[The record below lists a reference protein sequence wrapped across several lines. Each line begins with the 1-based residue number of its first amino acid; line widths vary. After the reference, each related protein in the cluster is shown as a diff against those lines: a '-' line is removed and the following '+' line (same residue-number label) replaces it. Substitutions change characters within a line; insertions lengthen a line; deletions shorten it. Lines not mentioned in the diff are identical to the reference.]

1 MLSATGCQPWGRG
14 GLVCSPVLLSRFP
27 FPLFLLSRA
36 LYIIMCV
43 FRFISF
49 FPCRYSLLS
58 LFFLF
63 FRKKVRKKFAVSENS
78 VTFALAFAH
87 FGASAFRFSRLH
99 GKSSLK
105 VFHRRGSSTGRPFAF
120 LRWRRCDEPSIH
132 PSLCGAVPLCGA
144 VRYYRTGVLRQI
156 IRCALVSLPAFP
168 LCGCCG
174 LLGYGVSSSI
184 FFLQCRV

>member
-1 MLSATGCQPWGRG
+1 
-14 GLVCSPVLLSRFP
+14 
-27 FPLFLLSRA
+27 
-36 LYIIMCV
+36 MCV

-49 FPCRYSLLS
+49 FPCRCSLLS

-63 FRKKVRKKFAVSENS
+63 FRKKVCKKFAVSENS

-87 FGASAFRFSRLH
+87 FGASAFRFSRLY

-120 LRWRRCDEPSIH
+120 LHWRRCDEPSIH
-132 PSLCGAVPLCGA
+132 PPLCGA

-168 LCGCCG
+168 L
-174 LLGYGVSSSI
+174 LWGVAVYWDMACHRRY
-184 FFLQCRV
+184 FFYNVEFDPGSG

>member
-1 MLSATGCQPWGRG
+1 MFACFVEPVSFSPFSSFARVIYNN
-14 GLVCSPVLLSRFP
+14 VCFSFYFP
-27 FPLFLLSRA
+27 FFHCCHSFLL
-36 LYIIMCV
+36 
-43 FRFISF
+43 
-49 FPCRYSLLS
+49 

-87 FGASAFRFSRLH
+87 FRASAFRFSRLH
-99 GKSSLK
+99 RKSSLK

-120 LRWRRCDEPSIH
+120 LHWRRCDEPSIH
-132 PSLCGAVPLCGA
+132 PPLCGA

-168 LCGCCG
+168 FCGV
-174 LLGYGVSSSI
+174 LR
-184 FFLQCRV
+184 FFGDMACHRRYFFYNVEFDPGSG

>member
-1 MLSATGCQPWGRG
+1 MHLFLFSPLSPSHS
-14 GLVCSPVLLSRFP
+14 LFVSILSDP
-27 FPLFLLSRA
+27 FPLFSFARVI
-36 LYIIMCV
+36 YNNVCF

-49 FPCRYSLLS
+49 FHYCHSFLS

-87 FGASAFRFSRLH
+87 FGASAFRFSRLY

-120 LRWRRCDEPSIH
+120 LHWRRCDEPSIH
-132 PSLCGAVPLCGA
+132 PPLCGA

-184 FFLQCRV
+184 FFYNVEFDPGSG

>member
-1 MLSATGCQPWGRG
+1 MACP
-14 GLVCSPVLLSRFP
+14 PVLLCRFP
-27 FPLFLLSRA
+27 FPLFFLSRA

-43 FRFISF
+43 FRFIFF
-49 FPCRYSLLS
+49 FPCRCSFLS

-87 FGASAFRFSRLH
+87 FRASAFRFSRLYR
-99 GKSSLK
+99 KSSLK

-120 LRWRRCDEPSIH
+120 LHWRRCDEPSIH
-132 PSLCGAVPLCGA
+132 PPLCGA

-168 LCGCCG
+168 FCGVLRSFG
-174 LLGYGVSSSI
+174 DRRVI
-184 FFLQCRV
+184 VDIFLQCRV

>member
-1 MLSATGCQPWGRG
+1 
-14 GLVCSPVLLSRFP
+14 
-27 FPLFLLSRA
+27 
-36 LYIIMCV
+36 MCV
-43 FRFISF
+43 FRFIFF
-49 FPCRYSLLS
+49 FPCRHSFLS

-120 LRWRRCDEPSIH
+120 LHWRRCDEPSIH
-132 PSLCGAVPLCGA
+132 PSLCGA

-156 IRCALVSLPAFP
+156 IRCSPASLPLFP
-168 LCGCCG
+168 FV
-174 LLGYGVSSSI
+174 GVAVFWGQTCHRRY
-184 FFLQCRV
+184 FFTM